1 MSNARGV
8 NARGALGRYGE
19 ELAARRLTEAGMTV
33 LERNWRC
40 GRTGEIDIV
49 ARDGDALVVCE
60 VKTRRAGA
68 FEHPMAAVTPTK
80 ADRLRGLARTLAA
93 GTRRGPT
100 GRRPHRR
107 RGRRPPR
114 ARRTRR
120 GARTGGGLMGF
131 ARTCSVALVGVEG
144 VIVEVQADLEP
155 GVAAFTLV
163 GLPDKSLTESKDRVR
178 AAVVNS
184 GAEWPQKKLTV
195 GLSPASVPK
204 AGSGFDLAVACAVL
218 GASERIDPRMLSDIV
233 MIGEL
238 GLDGRV
244 RPVRGILPAVLAA
257 AEAGYEQVVVP
268 ECAAAEAS
276 LVPGVSVL
284 GVRTLRQLIAVL
296 ADEPVPDEEPD
307 EGRPDPLMAGLRL
320 PGTGAATGMHTV
332 GAAQQDQGHDLADV
346 VGQLAARTAVEVAAA
361 GGHHL
366 FLEGPPGAGKTML
379 AERLPA
385 ILPSLAKEESL
396 EVTAVHSVAGLLPAG
411 KPLVDVPPYCA
422 PHHSATMQALV
433 GGGQGVAR
441 PGAVSLAHRGVLFLD
456 ETPEFSS
463 QALDALRQPL
473 EAGHVVIARS
483 AGVVRFPAK
492 FLMVLA
498 ANPCP
503 CGRFSRTDDLCE
515 CPPAAIRRYQARLSG
530 PLLDRVDL
538 RVEVDRVTR
547 SELSQSAARGES
559 TAVVAERVRAA
570 RERAALRLAGTLW
583 RTNSE
588 VPGRELRSRW
598 HAAPGAMDEAE
609 RSLERGLLTAR
620 GLDRVLRVAWTIA
633 DLVGHDRPDAADV
646 NLALQLRTGVPRG
659 MPMAIGALT

>member
-1 MSNARGV
+1 
-8 NARGALGRYGE
+8 
-19 ELAARRLTEAGMTV
+19 
-33 LERNWRC
+33 
-40 GRTGEIDIV
+40 
-49 ARDGDALVVCE
+49 
-60 VKTRRAGA
+60 
-68 FEHPMAAVTPTK
+68 
-80 ADRLRGLARTLAA
+80 
-93 GTRRGPT
+93 
-100 GRRPHRR
+100 
-107 RGRRPPR
+107 
-114 ARRTRR
+114 
-120 GARTGGGLMGF
+120 MGF

-144 VIVEVQADLEP
+144 VVVEVQADLEP

-163 GLPDKSLTESKDRVR
+163 GLPDKSLTESRDRVR

-184 GAEWPQKKLTV
+184 GGEWPQKKLTV

-218 GASERIDPRMLSDIV
+218 GASERIDPRVLADIV

-257 AEAGYEQVVVP
+257 ADAGYVQVVVP

-284 GVRTLRQLIAVL
+284 GVRSLRQLIAVL
-296 ADEPVPDEEPD
+296 ADEPVPEEEPD
-307 EGRPDPLMAGLRL
+307 EPGRPDPLLAGLRV
-320 PGTGAATGMHTV
+320 PGTGAATGMHSA
-332 GAAQQDQGHDLADV
+332 GAAQQDHGHDLADV
-346 VGQLAARTAVEVAAA
+346 VGQISARTAVEVAAA

-385 ILPSLAKEESL
+385 VLPRLAREESL
-396 EVTAVHSVAGLLPAG
+396 EVTAVHSVAGLLPPG
-411 KPLVDVPPYCA
+411 KPLIDVAPYCA

-433 GGGQGVAR
+433 GGGPGIAR
-441 PGAVSLAHRGVLFLD
+441 PGAVSLSHRGVLFLD
-456 ETPEFSS
+456 ETPEFNT

-473 EAGHVVIARS
+473 ESGHVVIARS

-503 CGRFSRTDDLCE
+503 CGRFSQTDDFCE
-515 CPPAAIRRYQARLSG
+515 CPPSAIRRYQARLSG

-538 RVEVDRVTR
+538 RVQVDRVTR
-547 SELSQSAARGES
+547 DQLGGRGARGES
-559 TAVVAERVRAA
+559 TEVVADRVRAA
-570 RERAALRLAGTLW
+570 RERAAMRFAGTPW

-598 HAAPGAMDEAE
+598 HAVSGAMDEAE
-609 RSLERGLLTAR
+609 RNLERGVLTAR
-620 GLDRVLRVAWTIA
+620 GLDRVLRVAWTVA
-633 DLVGHDRPDAADV
+633 DLVGHDRPDATDV
-646 NLALQLRTGVPRG
+646 ALALQLRTGVPRG
-659 MPMAIGALT
+659 VPMAIGALT

>member
-1 MSNARGV
+1 
-8 NARGALGRYGE
+8 
-19 ELAARRLTEAGMTV
+19 
-33 LERNWRC
+33 
-40 GRTGEIDIV
+40 
-49 ARDGDALVVCE
+49 
-60 VKTRRAGA
+60 
-68 FEHPMAAVTPTK
+68 
-80 ADRLRGLARTLAA
+80 
-93 GTRRGPT
+93 
-100 GRRPHRR
+100 
-107 RGRRPPR
+107 
-114 ARRTRR
+114 
-120 GARTGGGLMGF
+120 MGF

-144 VIVEVQADLEP
+144 VVVEVQADLEP

-184 GAEWPQKKLTV
+184 GSAWPQKKLTV

-204 AGSGFDLAVACAVL
+204 SGSGFDLAVAAAVL
-218 GASERIDPRMLSDIV
+218 GAAERIDPRVLADIV

-257 AEAGYEQVVVP
+257 ADAGYEQVVVP

-284 GVRTLRQLIAVL
+284 GVRSLRQLIAVL

-307 EGRPDPLMAGLRL
+307 DLSRPDPLLAGLRV
-320 PGTGAATGMHTV
+320 PGTGAATGMHSV
-332 GAAQQDQGHDLADV
+332 GAAHHDPGHDLADV
-346 VGQLAARTAVEVAAA
+346 VGQLSARTAVEVSAA

-385 ILPSLAKEESL
+385 ILPRLSRQDSL
-396 EVTAVHSVAGLLPAG
+396 EVTAVHSVAGLLPPG
-411 KPLVDVPPYCA
+411 KPLIDVAPYCA

-433 GGGQGVAR
+433 GGGPGIAR
-441 PGAVSLAHRGVLFLD
+441 PGAVSLSHRGILFLD
-456 ETPEFSS
+456 ETPEFNS

-483 AGVVRFPAK
+483 AGVVRFPAR
-492 FLMVLA
+492 FQMVLA

-503 CGRFSRTDDLCE
+503 CGRFSQTDDFCE
-515 CPPAAIRRYQARLSG
+515 CPPMTIRRYQARLSG

-547 SELSQSAARGES
+547 AELTERGARGES
-559 TAVVAERVRAA
+559 TATVADRVRAA
-570 RERAALRLAGTLW
+570 RERARARLAGTPW
-583 RTNSE
+583 QTNSE

-598 HAAPGAMDEAE
+598 QAVRGAMDEAE
-609 RSLERGLLTAR
+609 RSLERGMLTAR
-620 GLDRVLRVAWTIA
+620 GIDRVLRVAWTVA
-633 DLVGHDRPDAADV
+633 DLKGHDRPDAMDV
-646 NLALQLRTGVPRG
+646 ALALQLRTGVPRG
-659 MPMAIGALT
+659 APMVIGALA

>member
-1 MSNARGV
+1 
-8 NARGALGRYGE
+8 
-19 ELAARRLTEAGMTV
+19 
-33 LERNWRC
+33 
-40 GRTGEIDIV
+40 
-49 ARDGDALVVCE
+49 
-60 VKTRRAGA
+60 
-68 FEHPMAAVTPTK
+68 
-80 ADRLRGLARTLAA
+80 
-93 GTRRGPT
+93 
-100 GRRPHRR
+100 
-107 RGRRPPR
+107 
-114 ARRTRR
+114 
-120 GARTGGGLMGF
+120 MGF

-144 VIVEVQADLEP
+144 VVVEVQADLEP

-163 GLPDKSLTESKDRVR
+163 GLPDKSLTESRDRVR

-184 GAEWPQKKLTV
+184 GGEWPQKKLTV

-218 GASERIDPRMLSDIV
+218 GASERIDPRVLADIV

-257 AEAGYEQVVVP
+257 ADAGYEQVVVP

-284 GVRTLRQLIAVL
+284 GVRSLRQLIAVL
-296 ADEPVPDEEPD
+296 ADEPVPEEAPD
-307 EGRPDPLMAGLRL
+307 DLGRPDPLLAGLRV
-320 PGTGAATGMHTV
+320 PGTGAATGMRSL
-332 GAAQQDQGHDLADV
+332 GAAQHEQGHDLADV
-346 VGQLAARTAVEVAAA
+346 VGQISARTAVEVAAA

-385 ILPSLAKEESL
+385 ILPPLTREESL
-396 EVTAVHSVAGLLPAG
+396 EVTAVHSVAGLLPPG
-411 KPLVDVPPYCA
+411 KPLIDIAPYCA

-441 PGAVSLAHRGVLFLD
+441 PGAVSLSHRGILFLD

-463 QALDALRQPL
+463 RALDALRQPL

-503 CGRFSRTDDLCE
+503 CGRFSQTDDFCE
-515 CPPAAIRRYQARLSG
+515 CPPSAVRRYQARLSG

-547 SELSQSAARGES
+547 AELTQRGARGES
-559 TAVVAERVRAA
+559 TATVADRVRAA
-570 RERAALRLAGTLW
+570 RQRAAARLAGTPW

-588 VPGRELRSRW
+588 IPGRELRSRW
-598 HAAPGAMDEAE
+598 HAASGAMDEAE
-609 RSLERGLLTAR
+609 RNLERGVLTAR
-620 GLDRVLRVAWTIA
+620 GLDRVLRVAWTVA
-633 DLVGHDRPDAADV
+633 DLVGHDRPDATDV
-646 NLALQLRTGVPRG
+646 ALALQLRTGVPRG
-659 MPMAIGALT
+659 VPMAIGALT

>member
-1 MSNARGV
+1 
-8 NARGALGRYGE
+8 
-19 ELAARRLTEAGMTV
+19 
-33 LERNWRC
+33 
-40 GRTGEIDIV
+40 
-49 ARDGDALVVCE
+49 
-60 VKTRRAGA
+60 
-68 FEHPMAAVTPTK
+68 
-80 ADRLRGLARTLAA
+80 
-93 GTRRGPT
+93 
-100 GRRPHRR
+100 
-107 RGRRPPR
+107 
-114 ARRTRR
+114 
-120 GARTGGGLMGF
+120 MGF

-144 VIVEVQADLEP
+144 VVVEVQADLEP

-178 AAVVNS
+178 AALVNS

-204 AGSGFDLAVACAVL
+204 AGSGFDLAVASAVL
-218 GASERIDPRMLSDIV
+218 GASERIDPRVLSDVV

-320 PGTGAATGMHTV
+320 PGTGAATGMRTAA
-332 GAAQQDQGHDLADV
+332 GAHQDQGHDLADV

-379 AERLPA
+379 AERMPA
-385 ILPSLAKEESL
+385 ILPRLAREESL
-396 EVTAVHSVAGLLPAG
+396 EVTAVHSIAGLLPAG
-411 KPLVDVPPYCA
+411 KPLVDVAPYCA
-422 PHHSATMQALV
+422 PHHSATMQSLV
-433 GGGQGVAR
+433 GGGQGIAR

-463 QALDALRQPL
+463 HALDALRQPL

-515 CPPAAIRRYQARLSG
+515 CPPALIRRYQARLSG

-547 SELSQSAARGES
+547 SELTRRGAQGES
-559 TAVVAERVRAA
+559 TATVADRVRSA
-570 RERAALRLAGTLW
+570 RERAAARLLDTPW

-598 HAAPGAMDEAE
+598 HATPGAMDEAE
-609 RSLERGLLTAR
+609 RCLERGVLTAR
-620 GLDRVLRVAWTIA
+620 GLDRVLRVGWTIA
-633 DLVGHDRPDAADV
+633 DLVGHDRPDATDV

-659 MPMAIGALT
+659 VPMAIGALT

>member
-1 MSNARGV
+1 
-8 NARGALGRYGE
+8 
-19 ELAARRLTEAGMTV
+19 
-33 LERNWRC
+33 
-40 GRTGEIDIV
+40 
-49 ARDGDALVVCE
+49 
-60 VKTRRAGA
+60 
-68 FEHPMAAVTPTK
+68 
-80 ADRLRGLARTLAA
+80 
-93 GTRRGPT
+93 
-100 GRRPHRR
+100 
-107 RGRRPPR
+107 
-114 ARRTRR
+114 
-120 GARTGGGLMGF
+120 MGF

-144 VIVEVQADLEP
+144 VVVEVQADLEP

-163 GLPDKSLTESKDRVR
+163 GLPDKSLTESRDRVR

-184 GAEWPQKKLTV
+184 GSEWPQKKLTV

-218 GASERIDPRMLSDIV
+218 GASERIDPRVLADIV

-257 AEAGYEQVVVP
+257 ADAGYVQVVVP
-268 ECAAAEAS
+268 ECAAAEAA

-284 GVRTLRQLIAVL
+284 GVRSLRQLIAVL
-296 ADEPVPDEEPD
+296 ADEPVPDEEPH
-307 EGRPDPLMAGLRL
+307 EPGRPDPLLAGLRV
-320 PGTGAATGMHTV
+320 PGTGAATGMHSS
-332 GAAQQDQGHDLADV
+332 GAAQHDHGHDLADV
-346 VGQLAARTAVEVAAA
+346 VGQTSARTAVEVAAA

-385 ILPSLAKEESL
+385 VLPPLAREESL
-396 EVTAVHSVAGLLPAG
+396 EVTAVHSVAGLLPPG
-411 KPLVDVPPYCA
+411 KPLIDVAPYCA

-433 GGGQGVAR
+433 GGGNGIAR
-441 PGAVSLAHRGVLFLD
+441 PGAVSLSHRGVLFLD
-456 ETPEFSS
+456 ETPEFRT

-503 CGRFSRTDDLCE
+503 CGRFSQTDDFCE
-515 CPPAAIRRYQARLSG
+515 CPPSAVRRYQARLSG

-538 RVEVDRVTR
+538 RVQVDRVTR
-547 SELSQSAARGES
+547 EQLAGRGARGES
-559 TAVVAERVRAA
+559 TAVVADRVRAA
-570 RERAALRLAGTLW
+570 RERAVTRFAGTPW

-588 VPGRELRSRW
+588 VPGRELRNRW
-598 HAAPGAMDEAE
+598 HAVSGAMDEAE
-609 RSLERGLLTAR
+609 RNLERGVLTAR
-620 GLDRVLRVAWTIA
+620 GLDRVLRVAWTVA
-633 DLVGHDRPDAADV
+633 DLVGHDRPDATDV
-646 NLALQLRTGVPRG
+646 ALALQLRTGVPRG
-659 MPMAIGALT
+659 VPMAIGAPA

>member
-1 MSNARGV
+1 
-8 NARGALGRYGE
+8 
-19 ELAARRLTEAGMTV
+19 
-33 LERNWRC
+33 
-40 GRTGEIDIV
+40 
-49 ARDGDALVVCE
+49 
-60 VKTRRAGA
+60 
-68 FEHPMAAVTPTK
+68 
-80 ADRLRGLARTLAA
+80 
-93 GTRRGPT
+93 
-100 GRRPHRR
+100 
-107 RGRRPPR
+107 
-114 ARRTRR
+114 
-120 GARTGGGLMGF
+120 MGF

-144 VIVEVQADLEP
+144 VVVEVQADLEP

-163 GLPDKSLTESKDRVR
+163 GLPDKSLTESRDRVR

-184 GAEWPQKKLTV
+184 GGEWPQKKLTV

-218 GASERIDPRMLSDIV
+218 GASERIDPRVLADIV

-257 AEAGYEQVVVP
+257 ADAGYEQVVVP

-296 ADEPVPDEEPD
+296 ADEPVPDEAPD
-307 EGRPDPLMAGLRL
+307 EPGRPDPLLAGLRV
-320 PGTGAATGMHTV
+320 PGTGAATGMHSS
-332 GAAQQDQGHDLADV
+332 GAAQQDHGHDLADV
-346 VGQLAARTAVEVAAA
+346 VGQISARTAVEVAAA

-385 ILPSLAKEESL
+385 ILPRLAREESL
-396 EVTAVHSVAGLLPAG
+396 EVTAVHSVAGLLPPG
-411 KPLVDVPPYCA
+411 KPLIDAAPYCA

-433 GGGQGVAR
+433 GGGPGIAR
-441 PGAVSLAHRGVLFLD
+441 PGAVSLSHRGVLFLD
-456 ETPEFSS
+456 ETPEFNT

-483 AGVVRFPAK
+483 AGVVRFPAR

-503 CGRFSRTDDLCE
+503 CGRFSQTDDFCE
-515 CPPAAIRRYQARLSG
+515 CPPSAIRRYQARLSG

-538 RVEVDRVTR
+538 RVQVDRVTR
-547 SELSQSAARGES
+547 DQLAGRGARGES
-559 TAVVAERVRAA
+559 TAVVADRVRAA
-570 RERAALRLAGTLW
+570 RERAAARFTGSPW

-598 HAAPGAMDEAE
+598 HAVSGAMDEAE
-609 RSLERGLLTAR
+609 RNLERGVLTAR
-620 GLDRVLRVAWTIA
+620 GLDRVLRVAWTVA
-633 DLVGHDRPDAADV
+633 DLAGHDRPDATDV
-646 NLALQLRTGVPRG
+646 ALALQLRTGVPRG
-659 MPMAIGALT
+659 VPMAIGAPA

>member
-1 MSNARGV
+1 
-8 NARGALGRYGE
+8 
-19 ELAARRLTEAGMTV
+19 
-33 LERNWRC
+33 
-40 GRTGEIDIV
+40 
-49 ARDGDALVVCE
+49 
-60 VKTRRAGA
+60 
-68 FEHPMAAVTPTK
+68 
-80 ADRLRGLARTLAA
+80 
-93 GTRRGPT
+93 
-100 GRRPHRR
+100 
-107 RGRRPPR
+107 
-114 ARRTRR
+114 
-120 GARTGGGLMGF
+120 MGF

-144 VIVEVQADLEP
+144 VVVEVQADLEP

-163 GLPDKSLTESKDRVR
+163 GLPDKSLSESRDRVR

-184 GAEWPQKKLTV
+184 GGEWPQKKLTV

-218 GASERIDPRMLSDIV
+218 GACERIDPRVLADIV

-257 AEAGYEQVVVP
+257 ADAGYEQVVVP

-284 GVRTLRQLIAVL
+284 GVRSLRQLIAVL

-307 EGRPDPLMAGLRL
+307 EQGRPDPLLAGLRV
-320 PGTGAATGMHTV
+320 PGTGAATGMRSL
-332 GAAQQDQGHDLADV
+332 GAAQHDQGHDLADV
-346 VGQLAARTAVEVAAA
+346 VGQISARTAVEVAAA

-385 ILPSLAKEESL
+385 ILPLLSRQESL
-396 EVTAVHSVAGLLPAG
+396 EVTAVHSVAGLLPPG
-411 KPLVDVPPYCA
+411 KPLIDVAPYCA

-433 GGGQGVAR
+433 GGGPGVAR
-441 PGAVSLAHRGVLFLD
+441 PGAVSLSHRGVLFLD

-463 QALDALRQPL
+463 HALDALRQPL
-473 EAGHVVIARS
+473 ESGHVVIARS
-483 AGVVRFPAK
+483 AGVVRFPAR

-503 CGRFSRTDDLCE
+503 CGRFSQADDFCE
-515 CPPAAIRRYQARLSG
+515 CPPSAIRRYQARLSG

-538 RVEVDRVTR
+538 RVEVERVTR
-547 SELSQSAARGES
+547 AQLAQRGAGGES
-559 TAVVAERVRAA
+559 TTTVADRVRAA
-570 RERAALRLAGTLW
+570 RERAAARLVGTPW

-598 HAAPGAMDEAE
+598 HAASGAMDEAE
-609 RSLERGLLTAR
+609 RNLERGVLTAR
-620 GLDRVLRVAWTIA
+620 GLDRVLRVAWTVA
-633 DLVGHDRPDAADV
+633 DLVGHDRPDATDV
-646 NLALQLRTGVPRG
+646 ALALQLRTGVPRG
-659 MPMAIGALT
+659 VPMAIGALT

>member
-1 MSNARGV
+1 
-8 NARGALGRYGE
+8 
-19 ELAARRLTEAGMTV
+19 
-33 LERNWRC
+33 
-40 GRTGEIDIV
+40 
-49 ARDGDALVVCE
+49 
-60 VKTRRAGA
+60 
-68 FEHPMAAVTPTK
+68 
-80 ADRLRGLARTLAA
+80 
-93 GTRRGPT
+93 
-100 GRRPHRR
+100 
-107 RGRRPPR
+107 
-114 ARRTRR
+114 
-120 GARTGGGLMGF
+120 MGF

-144 VIVEVQADLEP
+144 VVVEVQADLEP

-163 GLPDKSLTESKDRVR
+163 GLPDKSLTESRDRVR

-184 GAEWPQKKLTV
+184 GGEWPQKKLTV

-218 GASERIDPRMLSDIV
+218 GASERIDPRVLADIV

-257 AEAGYEQVVVP
+257 ADAGYEQVVVP

-284 GVRTLRQLIAVL
+284 GVRSLRQLIAVL

-307 EGRPDPLMAGLRL
+307 EPGRPDPLLAGLRV
-320 PGTGAATGMHTV
+320 PGTGAATGMRSM
-332 GAAQQDQGHDLADV
+332 GAAQHDQGHDLADV
-346 VGQLAARTAVEVAAA
+346 VGQISARTAVEVAAA

-385 ILPSLAKEESL
+385 ILPRLCREESL
-396 EVTAVHSVAGLLPAG
+396 QVTAVHSVAGLLPPG
-411 KPLVDVPPYCA
+411 KPLIDIAPYCA

-433 GGGQGVAR
+433 GGGPGIAR
-441 PGAVSLAHRGVLFLD
+441 PGAVSLSHRGVLFLD

-463 QALDALRQPL
+463 HALDALRQPL

-503 CGRFSRTDDLCE
+503 CGRFSQTDDFCE
-515 CPPAAIRRYQARLSG
+515 CPPSAVRRYQARLSG

-547 SELSQSAARGES
+547 AELAQLGARGES
-559 TAVVAERVRAA
+559 TATVAERVRAA
-570 RERAALRLAGTLW
+570 RERAAARLAGTPW

-598 HAAPGAMDEAE
+598 HAVSGAMDEAE
-609 RSLERGLLTAR
+609 RNLERGVLTAR
-620 GLDRVLRVAWTIA
+620 GLDRVLRVAWTVA
-633 DLVGHDRPDAADV
+633 DLVGHDRPDATDV
-646 NLALQLRTGVPRG
+646 GLALQLRTGVPRG
-659 MPMAIGALT
+659 VPMAIGALT

>member
-1 MSNARGV
+1 
-8 NARGALGRYGE
+8 
-19 ELAARRLTEAGMTV
+19 
-33 LERNWRC
+33 
-40 GRTGEIDIV
+40 
-49 ARDGDALVVCE
+49 
-60 VKTRRAGA
+60 
-68 FEHPMAAVTPTK
+68 
-80 ADRLRGLARTLAA
+80 
-93 GTRRGPT
+93 
-100 GRRPHRR
+100 
-107 RGRRPPR
+107 
-114 ARRTRR
+114 
-120 GARTGGGLMGF
+120 MGF

-144 VIVEVQADLEP
+144 VVVEVQADLEP

-163 GLPDKSLTESKDRVR
+163 GLPDKSLTESRDRVR

-184 GAEWPQKKLTV
+184 GGEWPQKKLTV

-218 GASERIDPRMLSDIV
+218 GASERIDPRVLADIV

-257 AEAGYEQVVVP
+257 AEAGYVQVVVP

-284 GVRTLRQLIAVL
+284 GVRSLRQLIAVL
-296 ADEPVPDEEPD
+296 ADEPVPEEAPD
-307 EGRPDPLMAGLRL
+307 EPGRPDPLLAGLRV
-320 PGTGAATGMHTV
+320 PGTGAATGMHSA
-332 GAAQQDQGHDLADV
+332 GAAQQDHGHDLADV
-346 VGQLAARTAVEVAAA
+346 VGQISARTAVEVAAA
-361 GGHHL
+361 GSHHL

-385 ILPSLAKEESL
+385 VLPRLAREESL
-396 EVTAVHSVAGLLPAG
+396 EVTAVHSVAGLLPPG
-411 KPLVDVPPYCA
+411 KPLIDEAPYCA

-433 GGGQGVAR
+433 GGGPGIAR
-441 PGAVSLAHRGVLFLD
+441 PGAVSLSHRGVLFLD
-456 ETPEFSS
+456 ETPEFNT

-503 CGRFSRTDDLCE
+503 CGRFSQTDDFCE
-515 CPPAAIRRYQARLSG
+515 CPPSAIRRYQARLSG

-538 RVEVDRVTR
+538 RVQVDRVTR
-547 SELSQSAARGES
+547 DQLTQRGARGES
-559 TAVVAERVRAA
+559 TEVVADRVRAA
-570 RERAALRLAGTLW
+570 RDRAATRFAGTPW

-598 HAAPGAMDEAE
+598 HAVSGAMDEAE
-609 RSLERGLLTAR
+609 RSLERGVLTAR
-620 GLDRVLRVAWTIA
+620 GLDRVLRVAWTVA
-633 DLVGHDRPDAADV
+633 DLVGHDRPDATDV
-646 NLALQLRTGVPRG
+646 ALALQLRTGVPRG
-659 MPMAIGALT
+659 VPMAIGALT

>member
-1 MSNARGV
+1 
-8 NARGALGRYGE
+8 
-19 ELAARRLTEAGMTV
+19 
-33 LERNWRC
+33 
-40 GRTGEIDIV
+40 
-49 ARDGDALVVCE
+49 
-60 VKTRRAGA
+60 
-68 FEHPMAAVTPTK
+68 
-80 ADRLRGLARTLAA
+80 
-93 GTRRGPT
+93 
-100 GRRPHRR
+100 
-107 RGRRPPR
+107 
-114 ARRTRR
+114 
-120 GARTGGGLMGF
+120 MGF

-144 VIVEVQADLEP
+144 VVVEVQADLEP

-163 GLPDKSLTESKDRVR
+163 GLPDKSLTESRDRVR

-184 GAEWPQKKLTV
+184 GGEWPQKKLTV

-218 GASERIDPRMLSDIV
+218 GASERIDPRVLADIV

-257 AEAGYEQVVVP
+257 ADAGYEQVVVP

-296 ADEPVPDEEPD
+296 ADEPVPDEQPD
-307 EGRPDPLMAGLRL
+307 EPGRPDPLLAGLRV
-320 PGTGAATGMHTV
+320 PGTGAATGMHSS
-332 GAAQQDQGHDLADV
+332 GAAQQDHGHDLADV
-346 VGQLAARTAVEVAAA
+346 VGQISARTAVEVAAA

-385 ILPSLAKEESL
+385 ILPRLAREESL
-396 EVTAVHSVAGLLPAG
+396 EVTAVHSVAGLLPPG
-411 KPLVDVPPYCA
+411 KPLIDVAPYCA

-433 GGGQGVAR
+433 GGGPGIAR
-441 PGAVSLAHRGVLFLD
+441 PGAVSLSHRGVLFLD
-456 ETPEFSS
+456 ETPEFNT

-483 AGVVRFPAK
+483 AGVVRFPAR

-503 CGRFSRTDDLCE
+503 CGRFSQTDDFCE
-515 CPPAAIRRYQARLSG
+515 CPPSAIRRYQARLSG

-538 RVEVDRVTR
+538 RVQVDRVTR
-547 SELSQSAARGES
+547 DQLAGRGARGES
-559 TAVVAERVRAA
+559 TAVVADRVRAA
-570 RERAALRLAGTLW
+570 RERAALRFAGTPW
-583 RTNSE
+583 RTNSD

-598 HAAPGAMDEAE
+598 HAMSGAMDEAE
-609 RSLERGLLTAR
+609 RNLERGVLTAR
-620 GLDRVLRVAWTIA
+620 GLDRVLRVAWTVA
-633 DLVGHDRPDAADV
+633 DLSGHDRPDATDV
-646 NLALQLRTGVPRG
+646 ALALQLRTGVPRG
-659 MPMAIGALT
+659 VPMAIGAPA

>member
-1 MSNARGV
+1 
-8 NARGALGRYGE
+8 
-19 ELAARRLTEAGMTV
+19 
-33 LERNWRC
+33 
-40 GRTGEIDIV
+40 
-49 ARDGDALVVCE
+49 
-60 VKTRRAGA
+60 
-68 FEHPMAAVTPTK
+68 
-80 ADRLRGLARTLAA
+80 
-93 GTRRGPT
+93 
-100 GRRPHRR
+100 
-107 RGRRPPR
+107 
-114 ARRTRR
+114 
-120 GARTGGGLMGF
+120 MGF

-144 VIVEVQADLEP
+144 VVVEVQADLEP

-163 GLPDKSLTESKDRVR
+163 GLPDKSLTESRDRVR

-204 AGSGFDLAVACAVL
+204 SGSGFDLAVAAAVL
-218 GASERIDPRMLSDIV
+218 GAAERIDPRVLADIL

-276 LVPGVSVL
+276 LVPGVSIL
-284 GVRTLRQLIAVL
+284 GVRSLRQLIAVL
-296 ADEPVPDEEPD
+296 ADEPVPEE
-307 EGRPDPLMAGLRL
+307 EQERQGGPDPLMAGLRM
-320 PGTGAATGMHTV
+320 PGTGAATGMHSM
-332 GAAQQDQGHDLADV
+332 GAAQYAHDHDLADV
-346 VGQLAARTAVEVAAA
+346 VGQTSARTAVEVAAA

-385 ILPSLAKEESL
+385 ILPRLGRAESL
-396 EVTAVHSVAGLLPAG
+396 EVTAVHSVAGLLPPG
-411 KPLVDVPPYCA
+411 KPLIDVAPYCA

-433 GGGQGVAR
+433 GGGPGVAR

-463 QALDALRQPL
+463 HALDALRQPL

-483 AGVVRFPAK
+483 AGVVRFPAR

-503 CGRFSRTDDLCE
+503 CGRFSRKDDLCE
-515 CPPAAIRRYQARLSG
+515 CSPASIRRYQARLSG

-547 SELSQSAARGES
+547 RELAGDGTRGDS
-559 TAVVAERVRAA
+559 TATVADRVRGA
-570 RERAALRLAGTLW
+570 RERAAARLAGTPW
-583 RTNSE
+583 RSNSE

-598 HAAPGAMDEAE
+598 YAAPGALEDAE
-609 RSLERGLLTAR
+609 RCLERGVLTAR
-620 GLDRVLRVAWTIA
+620 GLDRVLRVAWTVA
-633 DLVGHDRPDAADV
+633 DLVGHDRPDARDV
-646 NLALQLRTGVPRG
+646 ALALQLRTGVPRG
-659 MPMAIGALT
+659 VPMELGALT

>member
-1 MSNARGV
+1 
-8 NARGALGRYGE
+8 
-19 ELAARRLTEAGMTV
+19 
-33 LERNWRC
+33 
-40 GRTGEIDIV
+40 
-49 ARDGDALVVCE
+49 
-60 VKTRRAGA
+60 
-68 FEHPMAAVTPTK
+68 
-80 ADRLRGLARTLAA
+80 
-93 GTRRGPT
+93 
-100 GRRPHRR
+100 
-107 RGRRPPR
+107 
-114 ARRTRR
+114 
-120 GARTGGGLMGF
+120 MGF

-144 VIVEVQADLEP
+144 VVVEVQADLEP

-163 GLPDKSLTESKDRVR
+163 GLPDKSLTESRDRVR

-204 AGSGFDLAVACAVL
+204 AGSGFDLAVASAIL
-218 GASERIDPRMLSDIV
+218 GASERIDPRVLPDIV

-276 LVPGVSVL
+276 LVPGISVL

-320 PGTGAATGMHTV
+320 PGTGAATGMHTA

-385 ILPSLAKEESL
+385 VLPRLSREESL
-396 EVTAVHSVAGLLPAG
+396 EVTAVHSIAGLLPAG
-411 KPLVDVPPYCA
+411 KPLVDVAPYCA

-456 ETPEFSS
+456 ETPEFGS

-473 EAGHVVIARS
+473 ESGHVVIARS

-547 SELSQSAARGES
+547 SELSQRDARGES
-559 TAVVAERVRAA
+559 TVMVADRVRAA
-570 RERAALRLAGTLW
+570 RERAAVRLAGMPW
-583 RTNSE
+583 RTNSD

-609 RSLERGLLTAR
+609 RSLERGVLTAR

-633 DLVGHDRPDAADV
+633 DLVGHDRPDATDV
-646 NLALQLRTGVPRG
+646 NLALQLRTGIPRG
-659 MPMAIGALT
+659 VPMAIGALV